1 MSILFPF
8 FLQGTAKWLTPKIME
23 IKEDGAGK
31 EGEEEDKPGNPKE
44 SQHHCVSL
52 RTPPVHLA
60 DKLVL
65 KKKKCNK
72 NCYIGKKN
80 FSLK

>member
-1 MSILFPF
+1 
-8 FLQGTAKWLTPKIME
+8 ME

-65 KKKKCNK
+65 KKKKM
-72 NCYIGKKN
+72 
-80 FSLK
+80 